1 MGKPSRRR
9 VKRGRGAAAQSDGWG
24 SAGAAGRL
32 HPVSSS
38 AANLESTVVS
48 LSLRAEVD
56 LPEESVI
63 GTWDRV
69 GWFLSSEDVVQRGI
83 SAVAIA

>member
-9 VKRGRGAAAQSDGWG
+9 VKRGRGAAVQSDGLRTA
-24 SAGAAGRL
+24 SAAGRL
-32 HPVSSS
+32 RAISSS
-38 AANLESTVVS
+38 ATNLEITVVS
-48 LSLRAEVD
+48 LIPRAELD

-69 GWFLSSEDVVQRGI
+69 GWFLSSEDVVQRGT